1 MDDWITFSKIG
12 FLFVKPSNIVLWFVV
27 FGLIFLL
34 FRYRRIAIVFLVMAL
49 GIIVFASS
57 PITGWLYGKIN
68 QAYLPTAIQESPQA
82 QAIVVLA
89 GDVSPPI
96 PPRIESQI
104 RGNRLLHAARLY
116 KAGKAP
122 LVVVSGGNVFPQDN
136 VRSEAYYMKGILVEL
151 GVPSDSILLEE
162 RSRNTHENAIETE
175 KILKARGINKV
186 LLATSSF
193 HMPRAFAVF
202 LKTGLFVIPS
212 TTEIGAFET
221 KPTVLKIFDKFP
233 SLDGLGTL
241 QRVVHEYLGIAVYCY
256 RGWLDCGKLYRELF

>member
-1 MDDWITFSKIG
+1 MDDWITLSKHG
-12 FLFVKPSNIVLWFVV
+12 FQLVKPSNLVLWSVV
-27 FGLIFLL
+27 FGLVFVL
-34 FRYRRIAIVFLVMAL
+34 FRYRITAIFFLVAAL
-49 GIIVFASS
+49 AVVMFASS

-122 LVVVSGGNVFPQDN
+122 LLIASGGNVFPQDS

-151 GVPSDSILLEE
+151 GVPNDSILLEE
-162 RSRNTHENAIETE
+162 RSRNTYENAIETE
-175 KILKARGINKV
+175 TVSYTHLT
-186 LLATSSF
+186 L
-193 HMPRAFAVF
+193 
-202 LKTGLFVIPS
+202 
-212 TTEIGAFET
+212 
-221 KPTVLKIFDKFP
+221 PTN
-233 SLDGLGTL
+233 
-241 QRVVHEYLGIAVYCY
+241 
-256 RGWLDCGKLYRELF
+256 REV

>member
-1 MDDWITFSKIG
+1 MDDWITLSKLG
-12 FLFVKPSNIVLWFVV
+12 FQMVKPNNLVLWSVV
-27 FGLIFLL
+27 FGLIFIL
-34 FRYRRIAIVFLVMAL
+34 FRKRRVAIFFLVTAL
-49 GIIVFASS
+49 AIIIFASS
-57 PITGWLYGKIN
+57 PITGWFYGKIN
-68 QAYLPTAIQESPQA
+68 GAYLPTAIQESPRA

-89 GDVSPPI
+89 GDVSVPI
-96 PPRIESQI
+96 PPMVESQI
-104 RGNRLLHAARLY
+104 KGNRLLHAARLY

-122 LVVVSGGNVFPQDN
+122 LLVVSGGNVFLRDN
-136 VRSEAYYMKGILVEL
+136 VQSESYYMKEILVEL

-175 KILKARGINKV
+175 KILKARGINKI

-212 TTEIGAFET
+212 TTDIGAFNA
-221 KPTVLKIFDKFP
+221 KPTALKIFDKFP
-233 SLDGLGTL
+233 SLDGLNTL
-241 QRVVHEYLGIAVYCY
+241 QRVVYENLGIAVYCY